1 MTLAMPLTC
10 PYSGSGSQAGAV
22 PMAGPG
28 SLVPC
33 CRAMRRRRLL
43 PRPITAWTAAG
54 LAADIR
60 REQAALLPARG
71 LIPEHAPVHREQRGL
86 LLVVEPGIGTD
97 HRLPRARAATAVL
110 AGLASGMLQQAGLGE
125 QAFRGHVERVGQQ
138 PQHPHRR
145 LVQAALDL
153 AQVRVGEAGQLGEL
167 TERQVGQ
174 LALAPDEAA
183 QGLHLGVPWVYH
195 RHLTSRRGPR
205 ANNTEHASARR
216 P

>member
-60 REQAALLPARG
+60 REQAALL
-71 LIPEHAPVHREQRGL
+71 
-86 LLVVEPGIGTD
+86 
-97 HRLPRARAATAVL
+97 RARAATGVL
-110 AGLASGMLQQAGLGE
+110 AGLASGMFQQAGLGE